1 MLGHAPQDSSR
12 SNVSMAFTQAVTS
25 RNIDQLAA
33 ALAARG
39 YNDPTPVQKAI
50 MGEDISGRDILVS
63 AETGSGKTIAF
74 GLAISPDIL
83 RDKDKLSGK
92 PKVLIVTPTRE
103 LTLQVKQ
110 ELEWLACIV

>member
-1 MLGHAPQDSSR
+1 MKSF
-12 SNVSMAFTQAVTS
+12 SNVAPE
-25 RNIDQLAA
+25 LAA

-83 RDKDKLSGK
+83 GDKDKLSESQK
-92 PKVLIVTPTRE
+92 SLLLR
-103 LTLQVKQ
+103 QQ
-110 ELEWLACIV
+110 EN